1 MRENHRLFYPH
12 LIRSF
17 ATTSA
22 YDRAREA
29 MTSSVSQQAC
39 AAAFSARQLGS
50 AARKRASA
58 APRRGAMRVVAAAA
72 ASPQA
77 HFSGESCALTTSVIA
92 PTVEEALAEIVEA
105 VDGGADIVELR
116 VDFIDGLD
124 APVDIPKML
133 AACAVPCIV
142 TYRPTWEGGQYAGEE
157 EPRLA
162 ALWAAVDAGAAYVDC
177 ELLAAERFFAAAP
190 AHLAEKA
197 RRWSKIIL
205 SSHNYETVP
214 TEAALAETHARC
226 VAAGADIVKI
236 AAMVT
241 DITHVARLEKLLRDA
256 NGASGG
262 AEATVVLGMGEAGQ
276 TSRLL
281 AAKFGSFLTFGA
293 LRSGAESAPGQPTLG
308 QLRELYRVPTQSA
321 RTKVMGV
328 IGNPIAQ
335 SKSPALHNPSLRAAD
350 VDATYVPFLVED
362 LGAFLASPLFGG
374 DDFVGFSVTIPHK
387 ERALELC
394 DDVDPVAAKIGAVNT
409 LVKRED
415 GTLKGYNTD
424 YAAAIGAIERAMGGR
439 GEGDGDGAST
449 SPLKGKTVVVV
460 GAGGAGRGL
469 AFGAAFEGA
478 NVVVVNRGFERAE
491 ALAAACGGVAR
502 TMEDLRGGAVRGDVL
517 ANTTSV
523 GMVPDADASP
533 VPKSALEAGGF
544 EVVFDAV
551 YNPLETRLL
560 REAKEAGCAQAS
572 GLDMFVGQAARQFSL
587 FTGEEPALDLMRA
600 AVLDSM

>member
-1 MRENHRLFYPH
+1 MSEAHRLFYPH

-105 VDGGADIVELR
+105 VEGGADIVELR

-226 VAAGADIVKI
+226 VAGGADIVKI

-350 VDATYVPFLVED
+350 VDAAYVPFLVED

-469 AFGAAFEGA
+469 AVGAAFEGA

-491 ALAAACGGVAR
+491 ALARRRRRRAHHGGSAR
-502 TMEDLRGGAVRGDVL
+502 RRRARRRAGQYHVRGDGPRRGREPRAQVR
-517 ANTTSV
+517 AR
-523 GMVPDADASP
+523 
-533 VPKSALEAGGF
+533 GG
-544 EVVFDAV
+544 
-551 YNPLETRLL
+551 RI
-560 REAKEAGCAQAS
+560 
-572 GLDMFVGQAARQFSL
+572 
-587 FTGEEPALDLMRA
+587 
-600 AVLDSM
+600 

>member
-1 MRENHRLFYPH
+1 MKLAKF
-12 LIRSF
+12 IRIGED
-17 ATTSA
+17 AIAWRITT
-22 YDRAREA
+22 AREA

-92 PTVEEALAEIVEA
+92 PTVEKALAEIVEA
-105 VDGGADIVELR
+105 VEGGADIVELR

-124 APVDIPKML
+124 AAVDVPKML

-190 AHLAEKA
+190 AHLKEKTQ
-197 RRWSKIIL
+197 RWSKIIL

-214 TEAALAETHARC
+214 EDAELADVHARC

-236 AAMVT
+236 AAMVR
-241 DITHVARLEKLLRDA
+241 DITHVARLEKLLRAVNANDA
-256 NGASGG
+256 G

-293 LRSGAESAPGQPTLG
+293 LRSGAESAPGQPTLA

-321 RTKVMGV
+321 DTKVMGV

-335 SKSPALHNPSLRAAD
+335 SKSPALHNPALANAGAEA
-350 VDATYVPFLVED
+350 VYVPFLVED
-362 LGAFLASPLFGG
+362 LDAFLASPLWGG

-387 ERALELC
+387 ERALALC

>member
-1 MRENHRLFYPH
+1 MKLAKF
-12 LIRSF
+12 IRIGED
-17 ATTSA
+17 AIAWRITT
-22 YDRAREA
+22 AREA

-50 AARKRASA
+50 AARKRAST
-58 APRRGAMRVVAAAA
+58 APRRGAMRVFATAA

-92 PTVEEALAEIVEA
+92 PTVEKALAEIVEA
-105 VDGGADIVELR
+105 VEGGADIVELR

-124 APVDIPKML
+124 AAVDVPKML

-190 AHLAEKA
+190 AHLKEKTQ
-197 RRWSKIIL
+197 RWSKIIL

-236 AAMVT
+236 AAMVR
-241 DITHVARLEKLLRDA
+241 DITHVARLEKLLRAVNANDA
-256 NGASGG
+256 G

-293 LRSGAESAPGQPTLG
+293 LRSGAESAPGQPTLA

-321 RTKVMGV
+321 DTKVMGV

-335 SKSPALHNPSLRAAD
+335 SKSPALHNPALANAGAEA
-350 VDATYVPFLVED
+350 VYVPFLVED
-362 LGAFLASPLFGG
+362 LDAFLASPLWGG

-387 ERALELC
+387 ERALALC

-409 LVKRED
+409 LVRRAD

-424 YAAAIGAIERAMGGR
+424 YVAAIGAIERAMAGR
-439 GEGDGDGAST
+439 DGST
-449 SPLKGKTVVVV
+449 SPSPLKGKTVVVV

-478 NVVVVNRGFERAE
+478 NVVVVNRSFERAE
-491 ALAAACGGVAR
+491 ALAKACGGVAR
-502 TMEDLRGGAVRGDVL
+502 SAEDLRAGAVRGDVL

-523 GMVPDADASP
+523 GMVPDVDASP
-533 VPKSALEAGGF
+533 VPMSALEAGGF

-560 REAKEAGCAQAS
+560 REAKQAGCARAS

>member
-1 MRENHRLFYPH
+1 
-12 LIRSF
+12 
-17 ATTSA
+17 
-22 YDRAREA
+22 

-105 VDGGADIVELR
+105 VEGGADIVELR

-177 ELLAAERFFAAAP
+177 ELLAAERFFAASP
-190 AHLAEKA
+190 AHLKEKGK
-197 RRWSKIIL
+197 RWSKIIL

-214 TEAALAETHARC
+214 TEAALADTHARC

-236 AAMVT
+236 AAMVR

-256 NGASGG
+256 NASGAG

-293 LRSGAESAPGQPTLG
+293 LRSGAESAPGQPTLA
-308 QLRELYRVPTQSA
+308 QLRELYRVPSQSSS
-321 RTKVMGV
+321 TKVMGV

-335 SKSPALHNPSLRAAD
+335 SKSPALHNPALAEAGAEA
-350 VDATYVPFLVED
+350 VYVPFLVED
-362 LGAFLASPLFGG
+362 LDAFLASPLWGG

-387 ERALELC
+387 ERALALC

-409 LVKRED
+409 LVRRAD

-424 YAAAIGAIERAMGGR
+424 YVAAVAAIERAMGGR
-439 GEGDGDGAST
+439 DEAGPTTS
-449 SPLKGKTVVVV
+449 SPLRGKTVVVV

-491 ALAAACGGVAR
+491 ALAKACGGVAR
-502 TMEDLRGGAVRGDVL
+502 SMEDLRAGAVRGDVL

-523 GMVPDADASP
+523 GMVPDSDASP
-533 VPKSALEAGGF
+533 VPKSALVSGGF

>member
-1 MRENHRLFYPH
+1 
-12 LIRSF
+12 
-17 ATTSA
+17 
-22 YDRAREA
+22 

-39 AAAFSARQLGS
+39 AAAFSARQLGG

-105 VDGGADIVELR
+105 VEGGADIVELR

-197 RRWSKIIL
+197 RRWSR
-205 SSHNYETVP
+205 SSSRRTTTKPSRRRRRSPRRAVRRRRRGHRQDRRHGDGHHARRAAGEAP
-214 TEAALAETHARC
+214 ARREAAAAAPRPRSCSVWARRGRPRAFGGE
-226 VAAGADIVKI
+226 VRQLP
-236 AAMVT
+236 
-241 DITHVARLEKLLRDA
+241 HLR
-256 NGASGG
+256 
-262 AEATVVLGMGEAGQ
+262 
-276 TSRLL
+276 R
-281 AAKFGSFLTFGA
+281 A

-350 VDATYVPFLVED
+350 VDA
-362 LGAFLASPLFGG
+362 ASCRFWWRTWAR
-374 DDFVGFSVTIPHK
+374 SW
-387 ERALELC
+387 RRRC
-394 DDVDPVAAKIGAVNT
+394 SAA
-409 LVKRED
+409 
-415 GTLKGYNTD
+415 
-424 YAAAIGAIERAMGGR
+424 
-439 GEGDGDGAST
+439 
-449 SPLKGKTVVVV
+449 
-460 GAGGAGRGL
+460 
-469 AFGAAFEGA
+469 
-478 NVVVVNRGFERAE
+478 
-491 ALAAACGGVAR
+491 
-502 TMEDLRGGAVRGDVL
+502 
-517 ANTTSV
+517 TTS
-523 GMVPDADASP
+523 
-533 VPKSALEAGGF
+533 
-544 EVVFDAV
+544 
-551 YNPLETRLL
+551 
-560 REAKEAGCAQAS
+560 S
-572 GLDMFVGQAARQFSL
+572 GSR
-587 FTGEEPALDLMRA
+587 
-600 AVLDSM
+600 

>member
-1 MRENHRLFYPH
+1 
-12 LIRSF
+12 
-17 ATTSA
+17 
-22 YDRAREA
+22 

-92 PTVEEALAEIVEA
+92 PTVDEALAEIVEA
-105 VDGGADIVELR
+105 VEGGADIVELR

-124 APVDIPKML
+124 APVDLPKML

-190 AHLAEKA
+190 EHLKDKSQ
-197 RRWSKIIL
+197 RWSKIIL
-205 SSHNYETVP
+205 SSHNYESVP
-214 TEAALAETHARC
+214 DDDALAETHARC

-236 AAMVT
+236 AAMVQ

-256 NGASGG
+256 NASGT

-293 LRSGAESAPGQPTLG
+293 LRAGAESAPGQPTLK
-308 QLRELYRVPTQSA
+308 QLRELYRVPEQSA
-321 RTKVMGV
+321 GTKVMGV
-328 IGNPIAQ
+328 IGDPIAQ
-335 SKSPALHNPSLRAAD
+335 SKSPALHNPSLRAAGA
-350 VDATYVPFLVED
+350 DAVYVPLLVKD
-362 LGAFLASPLFGG
+362 LDAFLASPLYGG

-387 ERALELC
+387 ERALALC

-409 LVKRED
+409 LVKRKD

-439 GEGDGDGAST
+439 ADGPTGSR
-449 SPLKGKTVVVV
+449 SPLEGKTVVVV

-491 ALAAACGGVAR
+491 ALAKACGGVAR
-502 TMEDLRGGAVRGDVL
+502 TMEDLAGGAVRGDVL

-523 GMVPDADASP
+523 GMVPDTDATP
-533 VPKSALEAGGF
+533 VPKSAIEAGGF
-544 EVVFDAV
+544 SVVFDAV
-551 YNPLETRLL
+551 YNPLETKLL
-560 REAKEAGCAQAS
+560 REAKACGCAQAS